1 MANQEIKSVSLFR
14 NMETSTRIAKIIIK
28 QLKLM
33 TEVRI
38 VANNW
43 AEEPG
48 NILGVGHG
56 LDLDLGG
63 LSIAA

>member
-1 MANQEIKSVSLFR
+1 MANQEIKSVSLLFR
-14 NMETSTRIAKIIIK
+14 NMETSTRIVKIIIK

-48 NILGVGHG
+48 NILGAGHG
-56 LDLDLGG
+56 LL
-63 LSIAA
+63 